1 MKIDAWCFPAK
12 MYSPQNY
19 ADEDSLPVRAAP
31 RPLLV
36 GPALLDCVSD
46 LDISLTPDKM
56 SQCAGILKKQEGSAG
71 EGGSGRIGRRQVR
84 FDTGCDSTGG
94 VAEGQDAERGPQG
107 AGPVGPGNEPRPGP
121 LQPTLFPRSAGRKP
135 AGLLGGAES
144 PVARPSAV
152 PQHHD
157 ATRAP
162 GRVEAPAE
170 RPLAVPQYNTTL
182 ALGHELL
189 QLKEAAFD
197 ARKAA
202 ADQVK
207 RSSVTRQ
214 CLEGKVTEGLN
225 VPKDL
230 QRYRGL
236 VSLEVPVDEVL
247 NTAIQG
253 KMVQVKPRAESRKP
267 VTGTEGP
274 DVMVFYQSIELLTE
288 EPHLAVDGLPT
299 LKVQAQPKPAT
310 SSFDLY
316 RKLQQW
322 RLG

>member
-1 MKIDAWCFPAK
+1 MKIDAWCSPAK
-12 MYSPQNY
+12 MYAPQNY

-46 LDISLTPDKM
+46 LDVSLTPDKM
-56 SQCAGILKKQEGSAG
+56 SSIAGILKKQERSAG
-71 EGGSGRIGRRQVR
+71 EGGSGRTGRRQVR
-84 FDTGCDSTGG
+84 FNTGCDSKGG
-94 VAEGQDAERGPQG
+94 LAEGLLPELDAGREPQ
-107 AGPVGPGNEPRPGP
+107 AGPGNEQRPRP
-121 LQPTLFPRSAGRKP
+121 LEPTPFPRAGGRKP
-135 AGLLGGAES
+135 SGLLGGAE
-144 PVARPSAV
+144 RPLAAF
-152 PQHHD
+152 PLC
-157 ATRAP
+157 
-162 GRVEAPAE
+162 RVEDPAD

-182 ALGHELL
+182 ALGQELL

-202 ADQVK
+202 TDQMK

-225 VPKDL
+225 VPKDV

-247 NTAIQG
+247 NTAIQE
-253 KMVQVKPRAESRKP
+253 KMVLVKPRAESKKP
-267 VTGTEGP
+267 VTGAEGP
-274 DVMVFYQSIELLTE
+274 DVMVLYQSAELLTE

-299 LKVQAQPKPAT
+299 LKVQAQPRLAN

-322 RLG
+322 NA